1 MTHKITHGAQALLL
15 LAALSAAGCS
25 LRAAPL
31 ECSTTEDCARFEA
44 EDGVFYQCSAD
55 DTCAVD
61 SAVEC
66 RADSDCGVG
75 AGCTAQN
82 TCEAVVFEPDAGPD
96 TGDEPDADAGPEGC
110 TTNQGCIDSVGEGSA
125 CGADGADRK
134 SVV

>member
-55 DTCAVD
+55 DT
-61 SAVEC
+61 
-66 RADSDCGVG
+66 
-75 AGCTAQN
+75 
-82 TCEAVVFEPDAGPD
+82 
-96 TGDEPDADAGPEGC
+96 
-110 TTNQGCIDSVGEGSA
+110 
-125 CGADGADRK
+125 
-134 SVV
+134 